1 MNEENNTFSVDIQ
14 AEAKAISS
22 GIIIDDNTPSE
33 IINVVKDIPL
43 PERISYTPSEVKI
56 ETDIKAQIASVSNLG
71 MQTKTDIDDVVMKT
85 AMLNQKITE
94 VKDGFSEMYSEMKG
108 GDWLANRNKDE
119 FEERP
124 LIDPKNLLFEF
135 RRDNSS
141 KFPPYA

>member
-14 AEAKAISS
+14 AEARAISS
-22 GIIIDDNTPSE
+22 GIIIDDTTPSE

-43 PERISYTPSEVKI
+43 PERISYTPTEVQLENEVKP
-56 ETDIKAQIASVSNLG
+56 QMASVSNLG
-71 MQTKTDIDDVVMKT
+71 LQSKMDIEDIAMKT
-85 AMLNQKITE
+85 AMLNQQVKE

-108 GDWLANRNKDE
+108 GDWLSNRNKDE

-135 RRDNSS
+135 RRDDSS
-141 KFPPYA
+141 RFPPYC